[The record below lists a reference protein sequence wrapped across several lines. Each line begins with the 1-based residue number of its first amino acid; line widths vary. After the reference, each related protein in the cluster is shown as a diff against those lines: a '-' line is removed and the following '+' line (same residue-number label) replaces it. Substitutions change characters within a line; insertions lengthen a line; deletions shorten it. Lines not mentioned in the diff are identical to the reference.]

1 MDEWTNIGGA
11 IDMKVV
17 FTLVVIS
24 ILSLYISNHHR
35 HHHRRCHHPH
45 PDHNHPPCQGVHGAD
60 GGRSNQLGEQQM
72 RTARAKSRL
81 QLK

>member
-24 ILSLYISNHHR
+24 ILPLYISDHHR
-35 HHHRRCHHPH
+35 HHHPH

-60 GGRSNQLGEQQM
+60 GGRSDQPGEQ
-72 RTARAKSRL
+72 
-81 QLK
+81 